1 MELRPERVVDRAL
14 ELLRTVPYVHL
25 ATAGSTDVNV
35 RQVQLL
41 AVDDDATVWFMTSPR
56 SRKAAEMR
64 VSGRATL
71 ATDDAGT
78 FTAVAAPGAVELIDD
93 PVQLEARWDEQLR
106 RFFPDGPTGGDCV
119 LVRITIDR
127 IEVIDF
133 AGGITPPPFGLV
145 PAVAVRDGD
154 RWELVPAVRD
164 D

>member
-14 ELLRTVPYVHL
+14 ELLRTVPYVHV

-41 AVDDDATVWFMTSPR
+41 AVDDDGTAWFMTSPR

-78 FTAVAAPGAVELIDD
+78 FTAIAAAGTTELIDE
-93 PVQLEARWDEQLR
+93 PAQLEARWIEELA

-119 LVRITIDR
+119 LVRIVLDR

-154 RWELVPAVRD
+154 GWRVVPAERND
-164 D
+164 

>member
-1 MELRPERVVDRAL
+1 MDLRPDRVLERAR
-14 ELLRTVPYVHL
+14 ELLRDAPYVHL
-25 ATAGSTDVNV
+25 ATTGVDDVHV

-41 AVDDDATVWFMTSPR
+41 AVDDDLTAWFMTSPR

-64 VSGRATL
+64 VAGRATL

-78 FTAVAAPGAVELIDD
+78 FTAMSAMGTAELITDEA
-93 PVQLEARWDEQLR
+93 QLQDRWIEELR

-119 LVRITIDR
+119 LVRVAVER

-145 PAVAVRDGD
+145 PAVAVRSGDG
-154 RWELVPAVRD
+154 WELVTADRD